1 MAEIS
6 TYRQERRRFWNEH
19 ISEWQNSGVTQSAY
33 CKKHGLDPG
42 LFSTWKKRLS
52 EDYDEIPDFVE
63 VPLDFVSNNGVFLEL
78 VLGGNIRINVPVDC
92 PEALLENIFRA
103 ARGAMC

>member
-1 MAEIS
+1 MARIS

-19 ISEWQNSGVTQSAY
+19 IREWQNSGITQAAF
-33 CKKHGLDPG
+33 CKTHGLDPG
-42 LFSTWKKRLS
+42 LFSNWKKRLS
-52 EDYDEIPDFVE
+52 EDHDESTGFVE
-63 VPLDFVSNNGVFLEL
+63 LPLGFVSAEGVFLEL